1 MDVLSEEID
10 QLKKIVSELM
20 LNKAMMHQQ
29 SQKRIPS
36 NQSNQTRGSS
46 VKRILPNGLNLA
58 QAQLNESTLSFADR

>member
-36 NQSNQTRGSS
+36 NQSN
-46 VKRILPNGLNLA
+46 
-58 QAQLNESTLSFADR
+58 